1 MPTNLPPEAQEAER
15 RYRAAE
21 TVDEKIASLEE
32 YISAIPKHKGT
43 DHLRA
48 DLRRKLS
55 KLRETAQSRKR
66 TAKQASV
73 YHIDPE
79 GVGQVVIIG
88 PPNVG
93 KSALVASL
101 TNANPE
107 VAEYPFTTWTP
118 TPGMMEVE
126 NVQVQLIDT
135 PPLNKEFVEP
145 EMLNLIRRA
154 DLILL
159 MVDLQ
164 GFPIQEIEDSIALL
178 EENRIVPSHRL
189 EQYQGERRPAVVS
202 LLVLANKCDD
212 ERCEEDFEVLCE
224 LLEGEWPLLPI
235 SVITGR
241 NIEQMKRA
249 VFERLGVIR
258 VYAKPPGR
266 EPDLH
271 APFVLDKGSTVEEFA
286 AKVHRDFV
294 VNLKS
299 ARLWGSGTYDGQ
311 MVGRDHVLH
320 DGDIV
325 ELKT

>member
-1 MPTNLPPEAQEAER
+1 MPTNLPPEAVEAET

-21 TVDEKIASLEE
+21 TIDEKIATLEE

-55 KLRETAQSRKR
+55 KLRETARSRRR
-66 TAKQASV
+66 TTKQVSV
-73 YHIDPE
+73 YHIDRE

-135 PPLNKEFVEP
+135 PPLNKEFIEP
-145 EMLNLIRRA
+145 EMLNLLRRA

-164 GFPIQEIEDSIALL
+164 GFPIQEIEDSIAIL
-178 EENRIVPSHRL
+178 EENRIVPSHRQ
-189 EQYQGERRPAVVS
+189 EQYRGERRPTVVS

-235 SVITGR
+235 SVSTGR
-241 NIEQMKRA
+241 NIEQMKRV
-249 VFERLGVIR
+249 VFEQLGVIR
-258 VYAKPPGR
+258 VYAKPPGK
-266 EPDLH
+266 EPDYS
-271 APFVLDKGSTVEEFA
+271 APFALDKGSTVEEFA
-286 AKVHRDFV
+286 AKVHQDFV

-299 ARLWGSGTYDGQ
+299 ARLWGRGTYAGQ

-320 DGDIV
+320 DGDVV
-325 ELKT
+325 ELKA